1 MKPTPPPAA
10 KGGRRWRA
18 LPTAGFMALS
28 VAGLCLAGQ
37 GAVIPAKAVLAQV
50 LLERAFAKSRS
61 TGAPVKAWPWADA
74 VPVARISVPRLGV
87 SEIILSGGSGEAL
100 AFGPTLVPGSARLG
114 QNGTAVIAAHRDTH
128 FSFMP
133 DLQPGDVVVVETT
146 DGDRASFRMQGGYVV
161 RNDRFAI
168 ASRAVAPTLVLST
181 CWPFDATTRGP
192 WRYVAI
198 AHAQS
203 SG

>member
-1 MKPTPPPAA
+1 
-10 KGGRRWRA
+10 
-18 LPTAGFMALS
+18 MALS

-61 TGAPVKAWPWADA
+61 TSAPVKAWPWADA
-74 VPVARISVPRLGV
+74 VPVARIIVPRLGV

-100 AFGPTLVPGSARLG
+100 AFGPTLVPGSAPLG
-114 QNGTAVIAAHRDTH
+114 QNGTAVVAAHRDTH
-128 FSFMP
+128 FSFMQ

-146 DGDRASFRMQGGYVV
+146 DGDRALFRMQGGYVV

-181 CWPFDATTRGP
+181 CWPFDAAIRGP

>member
-1 MKPTPPPAA
+1 MGAVRVGGARAGADRRTGTDGHATSARVVVKPTPPPAA

-50 LLERAFAKSRS
+50 LLERAFAKSRA

-114 QNGTAVIAAHRDTH
+114 QNGTAVVAAHRDTH
-128 FSFMP
+128 FSFMQH
-133 DLQPGDVVVVETT
+133 LQPGDVVVVETT
-146 DGDRASFRMQGGYVV
+146 DGDRASFR
-161 RNDRFAI
+161 
-168 ASRAVAPTLVLST
+168 
-181 CWPFDATTRGP
+181 
-192 WRYVAI
+192 
-198 AHAQS
+198 
-203 SG
+203 